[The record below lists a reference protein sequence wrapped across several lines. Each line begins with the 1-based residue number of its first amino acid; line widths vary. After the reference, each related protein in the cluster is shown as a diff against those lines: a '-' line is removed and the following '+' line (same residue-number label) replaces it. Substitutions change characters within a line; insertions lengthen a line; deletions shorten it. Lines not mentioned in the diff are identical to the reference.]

1 MSGPRRPRDRETGSR
16 ATPVLQELLS
26 QKRNSKICD
35 SDQLLN
41 VLESEGAEGVLNTEE
56 EHLDHVKG
64 GGVMKEGFLQEMLSN
79 LSFEEKTGIN
89 WGLYIRNWQKGLLFV
104 NTREEQSSGNSK

>member
-16 ATPVLQELLS
+16 ATPVLQEVLS
-26 QKRNSKICD
+26 QKRDSRTCD
-35 SDQLLN
+35 SNQLLN
-41 VLESEGAEGVLNTEE
+41 ILESEDAEGALNTEE
-56 EHLDHVKG
+56 GHLAHVKG
-64 GGVMKEGFLQEMLSN
+64 GGVMKEGFLQEMLPK

-89 WGLYIRNWQKGLLFV
+89 WGLYIRNQQKGLLFA